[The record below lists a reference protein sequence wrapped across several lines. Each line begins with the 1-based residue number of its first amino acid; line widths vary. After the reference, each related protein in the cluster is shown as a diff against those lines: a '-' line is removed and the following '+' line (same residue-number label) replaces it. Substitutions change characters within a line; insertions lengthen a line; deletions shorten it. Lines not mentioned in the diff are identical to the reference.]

1 MRKISKKAFFLILA
15 AIVIL
20 GAAAFFLFRDDPS
33 SPLTRAQRK
42 EYAGIYYDWKE
53 NERDAR
59 HMTQTGIDQNST
71 AMRAA
76 RHLSEKAVS
85 GYSREGM
92 PEYRPEYG
100 GYDIY
105 RGKLRIYVPR
115 AVPGA
120 REWAE
125 QAVPETLRDAA
136 EFREVENSYGDLM
149 EFMNGEM
156 HRTVLSGNIRIFIAG
171 VEPSLNAV
179 LITVHHDDVAKAC
192 ELVREQHWEG
202 RVMVEDGGTKGFEY
216 T

>member
-33 SPLTRAQRK
+33 APLTRAQRK

-59 HMTQTGIDQNST
+59 HMTQTVIDQNST

-76 RHLSEKAVS
+76 RHLSENAVS

-105 RGKLRIYVPR
+105 GGKVRIYVPR

-136 EFREVENSYGDLM
+136 EFREVENSYGNLM

-156 HRTVLSGNIRIFIAG
+156 HRTVLSGNIRIFTAG